1 MRFRYDI
8 GFLRALAVFI
18 VVLFHYKIPFF
29 HGGFIGVDV
38 FFVISGFLMTS
49 IILKGFDRD
58 FFSIKEFYVRR
69 FERIVPALVIMMIC
83 VLIITFFLYFP
94 IDLKQVS
101 VYTFFS
107 GLFLSNYYYLFNSD
121 YFDASSQSNILL
133 HTWSLSV
140 EWQFYII
147 YPVFLSLL
155 KESYLKRKRKFT
167 VIFLAI
173 TLFSFLLVIFFNNF
187 FPSSYS
193 KISFFSFTHRAWE
206 MMFGGIAFLYKD
218 FFENKISE
226 VFKHVLIGFSIIVIV
241 ISIVCLN
248 ETYAWPSALTLFPVI
263 ASFFVI
269 ALNKEYSFY
278 KNSTI
283 QYIGNISYSWYLW
296 HWPIYV
302 IAKYFDYK
310 GVKLTA
316 LLMVVSLLLA
326 SLSYEF
332 IEKRSKLISLK
343 KMIIGSSFVLL
354 ISLIGV
360 FLTPNKNLFSADAII
375 LSEYKDHYDEN
386 RRKQFNSGVCHNVS
400 EINYK
405 KCLCI
410 DIKKKNILLL
420 GDSHAGQFSLSFRKK
435 LDSTKFNFMEH
446 TVVGT
451 FPLLNAH
458 GEKRASG
465 QFKSIFDKFIVEH
478 KSNIDV
484 ILLSCNW
491 MNYPNSG
498 GYASNKE
505 LVNDV
510 DATVKVLKKMG
521 IKKVFVIGQ
530 GEEYD
535 IDYPRV
541 VAFNLEEKRG
551 KNYVNQESLVLNNDL
566 KKLIP
571 SENYIDIFLNNKIKH
586 YDAINKIPYMF
597 DDDHMTIYGADQI
610 VDILLKKNIF

>member
-18 VVLFHYKIPFF
+18 VVFFHYKIPFF
-29 HGGFIGVDV
+29 QGGFIGVDI

-49 IILKGFDRD
+49 IILKGLDKD
-58 FFSIKEFYVRR
+58 FFSIKDFYLRR
-69 FERIVPALVIMMIC
+69 FERIVPALTVMMLC
-83 VLIITFFLYFP
+83 VLILTFFLYFP
-94 IDLKQVS
+94 EDLKQVS
-101 VYTFFS
+101 AYTFFS

-147 YPVFLSLL
+147 YPLFLVLL
-155 KESYLKRKRKFT
+155 KKFYLKRRKEFNL
-167 VIFLAI
+167 IFLAI
-173 TLFSFLLVIFFNNF
+173 TLFSFLLVIAFNNF
-187 FPSSYS
+187 LPSSYS
-193 KISFFSFTHRAWE
+193 KVSFFSFTHRAWE

-218 FFENKISE
+218 FFENKISDF
-226 VFKHVLIGFSIIVIV
+226 FKNIIISLSIIVIAL
-241 ISIVCLN
+241 SIVYLN
-248 ETYAWPSALTLFPVI
+248 EDYAWPSGFTLFPVI

-269 ALNKEYSFY
+269 ALNKEYTIY
-278 KNSTI
+278 KNPVI

-302 IAKYFDYK
+302 IINYFDYK
-310 GVKLTA
+310 GVEVTLF
-316 LLMVVSLLLA
+316 LIISSLILA
-326 SLSYEF
+326 ILSYEL
-332 IEKRSKLISLK
+332 IEKRSKQIASQKMFLGASFVILISLVG
-343 KMIIGSSFVLL
+343 I
-354 ISLIGV
+354 
-360 FLTPNKNLFSADAII
+360 FLRPNKSLFSEDAVIV
-375 LSEYKDHYDEN
+375 SEYKDHYDEN

-400 EINYK
+400 KVDYK

-410 DIKKKNILLL
+410 NSEKKNILLL

-435 LDSTKFNFMEH
+435 LDSTKVNFMEH

-451 FPLLNAH
+451 FPLLNAK

-465 QFKSIFDKFIVEH
+465 QFKSIFNKFIVDN

-484 ILLSCNW
+484 VLLSCNW
-491 MNYPNSG
+491 MNYPHSA
-498 GYASNKE
+498 GYSSNKE

-510 DATVKVLKKMG
+510 NATINALKKMG
-521 IKKVFVIGQ
+521 IKKVLIMGQ
-530 GEEYD
+530 GEEYNV
-535 IDYPRV
+535 DYPRV
-541 VAFNLEEKRG
+541 VAFNLEG
-551 KNYVNQESLVLNNDL
+551 KTGKSYVNQESVVLNSDL
-566 KKLIP
+566 KKQIP

-586 YDAINKIPYMF
+586 YDAINKVPYMF

-610 VDILLKKNIF
+610 VDLLLKKNIL

>member
-1 MRFRYDI
+1 MKFRYDI

-18 VVLFHYKIPFF
+18 VVFFHYKIPFF
-29 HGGFIGVDV
+29 QGGFIGVDI

-69 FERIVPALVIMMIC
+69 FERIVPALTVMMIC
-83 VLIITFFLYFP
+83 VLAITFFLYFP
-94 IDLKQVS
+94 VDLKRVS
-101 VYTFFS
+101 IYTFFS

-147 YPVFLSLL
+147 YPVFLSLF
-155 KESYLKRKRKFT
+155 KEYYLRRKRKFN
-167 VIFLAI
+167 VIFLSI
-173 TLFSFLLVIFFNNF
+173 TLLSFLLVIVFNNF

-218 FFENKISE
+218 FFENKISDF
-226 VFKHVLIGFSIIVIV
+226 FKNVLITTSIIVIG
-241 ISIVCLN
+241 ISIVCFN
-248 ETYAWPSALTLFPVI
+248 ETYAWPSALTLLPVI
-263 ASFFVI
+263 ASFLMI

-278 KNSTI
+278 KNPAI

-296 HWPIYV
+296 HWPVYV

-310 GVKLTA
+310 GVEVTA
-316 LLMVVSLLLA
+316 LLMGISLLLA
-326 SLSYEF
+326 GLSYEL

-343 KMIIGSSFVLL
+343 KMIIGSSFVIL

-360 FLTPNKNLFSADAII
+360 FLTPNKNLFSKDAVL
-375 LSEYKDHYDEN
+375 LSEYKEHYDEI

-410 DIKKKNILLL
+410 NIKKKNILLL
-420 GDSHAGQFSLSFRKK
+420 GDSHAGQFSLSFRRK
-435 LDSTKFNFMEH
+435 LDSTKFHFMEH
-446 TVVGT
+446 TVVGN

-458 GEKRASG
+458 GEKRASA
-465 QFKSIFDKFIVEH
+465 QFKSIFNKFIVEH

-498 GYASNKE
+498 RYASNQE

-510 DATVKVLKKMG
+510 DATVKRLKKMG

-530 GEEYD
+530 GEEYN

-541 VAFNLEEKRG
+541 VAFNLEKKLG
-551 KNYVNQESLVLNNDL
+551 KSYVNQESVVLNNDL
-566 KKLIP
+566 KKQIP
-571 SENYIDIFLNNKIKH
+571 SENYINIFLNNTIKH
-586 YDAINKIPYMF
+586 YDAVNKVPYMF

-610 VDILLKKNIF
+610 VDLLLKKNIF

>member
-18 VVLFHYKIPFF
+18 VVFFHYKIPFF
-29 HGGFIGVDV
+29 EGGFIGVDI

-49 IILKGFDRD
+49 IILKGFDKD
-58 FFSIKEFYVRR
+58 FFSIKEFYIRR
-69 FERIVPALVIMMIC
+69 FERIVPALTFMMMC

-94 IDLKQVS
+94 VDLKQVS

-147 YPVFLSLL
+147 YPLFLVLL
-155 KESYLKRKRKFT
+155 KKFYLKSRNKFNA
-167 VIFLAI
+167 IFLGI
-173 TLFSFLLVIFFNNF
+173 TLFSFLLVIVFNNF

-218 FFENKISE
+218 FFENKISDF
-226 VFKHVLIGFSIIVIV
+226 FKNVIISFSIIVIG
-241 ISIVCLN
+241 ISIVCFN
-248 ETYAWPSALTLFPVI
+248 ETYAWPSGLTLFPVI

-269 ALNKEYSFY
+269 ALNKEYGIY
-278 KNSTI
+278 KNSVI

-302 IAKYFDYK
+302 IANYFDYK
-310 GVKLTA
+310 GVEVTV
-316 LLMVVSLLLA
+316 LLIVVSLLLA
-326 SLSYEF
+326 TISYELV
-332 IEKRSKLISLK
+332 EKKSKLISLK
-343 KMIIGSSFVLL
+343 KMFIGASFVIL

-360 FLTPNKNLFSADAII
+360 FLTPNKKLFSEDATI

-405 KCLCI
+405 KCLCLN
-410 DIKKKNILLL
+410 IKKKNILLL

-451 FPLLNAH
+451 FPLINAH

-465 QFKSIFDKFIVEH
+465 QFKSIFNKFIVEH

-484 ILLSCNW
+484 IVLSCNW
-491 MNYPNSG
+491 TNYPSSA
-498 GYASNKE
+498 GYATNEE
-505 LVNDV
+505 LVKDV
-510 DATVKVLKKMG
+510 YATVKMLKKMG

-530 GEEYD
+530 GEEYN

-541 VAFNLEEKRG
+541 VAFNLEG
-551 KNYVNQESLVLNNDL
+551 KHGKSYINEESVVLNNDL

-586 YDAINKIPYMF
+586 YDAVNKVPYMF

-610 VDILLKKNIF
+610 VDLLLKKNIF

>member
-18 VVLFHYKIPFF
+18 VVFFHYKIPFF
-29 HGGFIGVDV
+29 QGGFIGVDI

-58 FFSIKEFYVRR
+58 FFSIKDFYIRR
-69 FERIVPALVIMMIC
+69 FERIVPALAVMMMC
-83 VLIITFFLYFP
+83 VLVITFFIYFP
-94 IDLKQVS
+94 VDLKQVS
-101 VYTFFS
+101 IYTFFS

-121 YFDASSQSNILL
+121 YFDASSQTNILL

-147 YPVFLSLL
+147 YPLFLVLL
-155 KESYLKRKRKFT
+155 KKFYLKRKKEFNA
-167 VIFLAI
+167 IFLTI
-173 TLFSFLLVIFFNNF
+173 TLFSFLLVIVFNNF

-206 MMFGGIAFLYKD
+206 MMFGGMAFLYKD
-218 FFENKISE
+218 FFENKISDF
-226 VFKHVLIGFSIIVIV
+226 FKNILIGLSIVVIAISIIF
-241 ISIVCLN
+241 LN
-248 ETYAWPSALTLFPVI
+248 ETYTWPSSLTLLPVVGT
-263 ASFFVI
+263 FLVI
-269 ALNKEYSFY
+269 ALSKEYHFY
-278 KNSTI
+278 KNSII

-296 HWPIYV
+296 HWPIWV

-310 GVKLTA
+310 GVEVTV
-316 LLMVVSLLLA
+316 LLIVISLLLA
-326 SLSYEF
+326 SLSYEL
-332 IEKRSKLISLK
+332 IEKRSKLVSLK
-343 KMIIGSSFVLL
+343 NMIIGSSFVIL
-354 ISLIGV
+354 ISLIV
-360 FLTPNKNLFSADAII
+360 IFASPNKYLFSKDAVL

-386 RRKQFNSGVCHNVS
+386 RRKQFHSGVCHNVS
-400 EINYK
+400 KVDYK

-410 DIKKKNILLL
+410 NIKKKNILLL

-446 TVVGT
+446 TVVGS
-451 FPLLNAH
+451 FPLINAK

-465 QFKSIFDKFIVEH
+465 QFKSIFNKFIVEH

-484 ILLSCNW
+484 VLLSCNW
-491 MNYPNSG
+491 MNYPNSA
-498 GYASNKE
+498 GYGSNEE

-510 DATVKVLKKMG
+510 NATINELKKMG
-521 IKKVFVIGQ
+521 IKKVLIMGQ
-530 GEEYD
+530 GEEYN

-541 VAFNLEEKRG
+541 IAFNLEG
-551 KNYVNQESLVLNNDL
+551 KLGKSYVNQESVILNNDL
-566 KKLIP
+566 KKQVP
-571 SENYIDIFLNNKIKH
+571 PENYINIFLDDKIKH
-586 YDAINKIPYMF
+586 YDPVNKVPYMF

-610 VDILLKKNIF
+610 VDLLLKKNIF